1 MKQQL
6 IFSGDGRLS
15 SRKPNCL
22 MTKSLSSLLAG
33 GVLIIAGLNMSVAS
47 AATLTEAAALL
58 NIQSPVEASSL
69 ARDAANLLRDYDSK
83 SDMPN
88 RVGALRQDQSTVVDE
103 SVIPFLSN
111 LVESIAHGKAQH
123 KKAPRK
129 KAADVKVVNKKV
141 MHEIV
146 AVKSESIVVRRVV
159 KVNKLPVVKQWA
171 GLNRTHPELS
181 YAKALLKKAAAA
193 KLPAVLQ
200 ILPKVTEIKKAK
212 VQYSIKQ

>member
-1 MKQQL
+1 MKQQCT
-6 IFSGDGRLS
+6 FSRGIRLNIRAPS
-15 SRKPNCL
+15 CL
-22 MTKSLSSLLAG
+22 KINSLSPLLAG

-83 SDMPN
+83 SDRPK
-88 RVGALRQDQSTVVDE
+88 RVGALRQEQSAVVDE

-111 LVESIAHGKAQH
+111 LVESIAHGNAQL

-129 KAADVKVVNKKV
+129 KAADVKVINKKV
-141 MHEIV
+141 MHEKV
-146 AVKSESIVVRRVV
+146 AVKSEPIVVRRIV

-193 KLPAVLQ
+193 KPPEVLQ